1 MKTCTLCLIEK
12 PLDDFYRKGK
22 SYKSQCKKCCSE
34 YGKKYYEKNKETHN
48 QTMKKHYLD
57 NKDKYT
63 ETHKKYRNENSEKI
77 LNIAKNYNKKR
88 KEVDI
93 LFRLKVNLRCRIGG
107 YLKIKKIAKTNKTIE
122 FVGCSPK
129 ELKEHLESLFDIN
142 MNWENYGKWEIDHI
156 IPLSSAKN
164 IEDIYKLNNFT
175 NLQPMWKLD
184 NIKKGS
190 KLDF

>member
-12 PLDDFYRKGK
+12 PLDEFYRKGK

-77 LNIAKNYNKKR
+77 LKIAKNYNKKR

-93 LFRLKVNLRCRIGG
+93 LFRLRFIFFSWLYRIIFFYSIGV
-107 YLKIKKIAKTNKTIE
+107 LDCNKIFPVSI
-122 FVGCSPK
+122 
-129 ELKEHLESLFDIN
+129 
-142 MNWENYGKWEIDHI
+142 
-156 IPLSSAKN
+156 
-164 IEDIYKLNNFT
+164 
-175 NLQPMWKLD
+175 
-184 NIKKGS
+184 
-190 KLDF
+190 